1 MADRKKIKDLSTS
14 RGQVIQ
20 ALLDKLENKVQA
32 AQRGLLKL
40 VLEDFLDGMETDEA
54 GNIKNT
60 LANKRRFSM
69 FDTVFNRYIKD
80 KGLEVVKTIAEG
92 VGRVADFNQ
101 QYFSVLDR
109 NALLAP
115 IHDNVRETLGAW
127 LGLNSRGNVAPNG
140 YLDTLLKDSSV
151 KNTIKNIA
159 LKGVLSQNGYNDL
172 KKTLALHIEGNQEQ
186 TGALQRYYRNFAYDT
201 YSITDRTAAK
211 IYADKLK
218 FNFAIYEGGLIET
231 SREFCEEH
239 NGKVFTR
246 EEIGKMKPTKAI
258 PPGYDPFTDMGGYG
272 CRHHWNWVPDA
283 VAFSMRP
290 ELKNMTPGKEE
301 DAPAKPEPAKPELA
315 KPETGARNFDPA
327 KPFDQIPE
335 FKAETWKLTDDAKKA
350 MQGYGAAM
358 SRREK
363 HDAEVQALN
372 VEVTALNKKASK
384 IPWDDAE
391 AHAELSKEIEAMWG
405 ALIAK
410 RTERDATK
418 AELEKHSQA
427 FREEL
432 TKGKAA
438 GTVTVTVNS
447 PSFRKDKA
455 FQTRLK
461 KALDFYRVASRG
473 YVDDRTIQVNS
484 GAKRAFMSGGN
495 IHLNKDT
502 TEKTMVHEMGHVLEY
517 NNHVIKAAVEFL
529 ERRTA
534 GQPTRRLSE
543 ISRGYSRHEV
553 YKKGDFYNPYVGK
566 IYTGTRYRGYEFTE
580 VISMGLDRM
589 FTDPI
594 GFRNDDLDHFNL
606 IYSLFFKD

>member
-14 RGQVIQ
+14 RTQVIQ
-20 ALLDKLENKVQA
+20 GLLDKLENKVQA

-109 NALLAP
+109 SALLAP

-140 YLDTLLKDSSV
+140 YLDTLLKDSTV

-159 LKGVLSQNGYNDL
+159 LKGVISQNGYNDL

-239 NGKVFTR
+239 NGKVYSR

-283 VAFSMRP
+283 VAYSMRP
-290 ELKNMTPGKEE
+290 ELRNQPQTEKPAEQITQPVEKKKKPTTEAAPKTEPAGTKTAATKSIYKKFETVPQGKEQARQMLESFGLKIE
-301 DAPAKPEPAKPELA
+301 DVTVDASMTAKKFNAYVKQLGQLVSEYDIFKGLDNSRGISLKFKSEGNTNGYVVHTADAKNILRINFGHKVDNHVNRNYQEGGQLRPKSRVDFDNNEISTLTHEFAHALSISEHGPMGSKFWPEL
-315 KPETGARNFDPA
+315 EQIRN
-327 KPFDQIPE
+327 KY
-335 FKAETWKLTDDAKKA
+335 
-350 MQGYGAAM
+350 M
-358 SRREK
+358 
-363 HDAEVQALN
+363 AEVKTLKNRVQKLN
-372 VEVTALNKKASK
+372 DIYLGHYGSTNIDEFF
-384 IPWDDAE
+384 AE
-391 AHAELSKEIEAMWG
+391 AFTEYKLSSK
-405 ALIAK
+405 
-410 RTERDATK
+410 
-418 AELEKHSQA
+418 
-427 FREEL
+427 
-432 TKGKAA
+432 
-438 GTVTVTVNS
+438 
-447 PSFRKDKA
+447 PSK
-455 FQTRLK
+455 
-461 KALDFYRVASRG
+461 
-473 YVDDRTIQVNS
+473 
-484 GAKRAFMSGGN
+484 
-495 IHLNKDT
+495 
-502 TEKTMVHEMGHVLEY
+502 
-517 NNHVIKAAVEFL
+517 
-529 ERRTA
+529 
-534 GQPTRRLSE
+534 
-543 ISRGYSRHEV
+543 YS
-553 YKKGDFYNPYVGK
+553 KQVGK
-566 IYTGTRYRGYEFTE
+566 L
-580 VISMGLDRM
+580 V
-589 FTDPI
+589 
-594 GFRNDDLDHFNL
+594 DL
-606 IYSLFFKD
+606 YFKKVSK